1 MSLSSAWSAVL
12 GALGFLRRNRRQR
25 KAAAAKRRSMYR
37 RHRFDAL
44 EQRVVMNAD
53 PVATDDEYLVSSS
66 YGATADFNSYTA
78 NDTDPNGDPLG
89 LRYDGNPHQSF
100 TLNPGDT
107 YSWDYVVSDGQGG
120 VDLGQVRLIAE
131 GTANAGPMP
140 TVYVH
145 QTAAGEQQG
154 SVTVS
159 VRLTQASNSTI
170 SVDWQASNGSAVL
183 DQDFSSGNW
192 RDGYYADEPVWR
204 ESGYPTYTDVWHDT
218 SGYVM
223 QPVHHPEGRWIT
235 ESVWH
240 EGEYVVEPVWHDDY

>member
-1 MSLSSAWSAVL
+1 MRALRAWDGFW

-37 RHRFDAL
+37 RHVFDTL
-44 EQRVVMNAD
+44 EQRVVLNAD
-53 PVATDDEYLVSSS
+53 PIAADDEHQLSSAYVSTAN
-66 YGATADFNSYTA
+66 YGAVLD
-78 NDTDPNGDPLG
+78 NDTDADGDRLG
-89 LRYDGNPHQSF
+89 LRYDGNPNQSV

-107 YSWDYVVSDGQGG
+107 YLWDYAISDGHGT
-120 VDLGQVRLIAE
+120 VDLGQVRLTAD
-131 GTANAGPMP
+131 GTPNANATP

-159 VRLTQASNSTI
+159 VRLTQPSQNTI
-170 SVDWQASNGSAVL
+170 SVDWQTSSGSAVL
-183 DQDFSSGNW
+183 DQDYSSGNW
-192 RDGYYADEPVWR
+192 REGYYADEMVWR